1 MMDLAVRFLVAA
13 VDKAWSS
20 LVGEQRKA
28 GQNARSKE
36 DESPEEGP
44 WVVDVKASASSDD
57 ASSRPTKNRSW
68 RANKNKSAS
77 SSTKG
82 RGGGPVFV
90 EDRDDYDTFEKGDRY
105 ETEYTYHDRM
115 DHCAVGHAARNH
127 RKSSRKK
134 KAKRILPTPN
144 CRGTEGRWP
153 YPETRQLV

>member
-1 MMDLAVRFLVAA
+1 MDLAVRFLVAA

-68 RANKNKSAS
+68 RANKNNSATTS
-77 SSTKG
+77 KG
-82 RGGGPVFV
+82 RGGPVFV
-90 EDRDDYDTFEKGDRY
+90 EDCEDDDPYDTIVKYRY
-105 ETEYTYHDRM
+105 ETEQTYKDGV
-115 DHCAVGHAARNH
+115 DHYAAGHQVRNH
-127 RKSSRKK
+127 RKSSKK
-134 KAKRILPTPN
+134 KARRILATPN
-144 CRGTEGRWP
+144 CRGKEGRWP